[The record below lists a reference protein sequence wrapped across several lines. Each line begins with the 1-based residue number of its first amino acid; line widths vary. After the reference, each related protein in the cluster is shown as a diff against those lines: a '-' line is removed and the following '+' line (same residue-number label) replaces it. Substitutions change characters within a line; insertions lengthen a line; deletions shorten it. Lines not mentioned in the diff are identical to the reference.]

1 MQRKRHLFE
10 PLKLFASQGQTQA
23 LQFEQI
29 YKLLCKLGK
38 HVTVTRKLLDAAL
51 YLTQDFSSGFTVRA
65 IPPSKPR
72 QFPFKSKETTVE
84 SILGRVFSSEE
95 EKTKFLTRL
104 QSLWSADEVSKMLA
118 SERPVTT
125 RVHAELIVMDYF
137 SRNRCQFLDNGD
149 KYIGASK
156 PACYLC
162 HAYVVSHPGRFA
174 VPGSHKK
181 LYTAWR
187 MPDISENDPQAYS
200 LSIVQHQICLKLIE
214 WVRKDL
220 IEEIESRSSL
230 PPNHPDSTI
239 GLTSD
244 LTSLFLQDRSPD
256 NIVRIQDSCEYYACI
271 PTEEDSLICCQSSSG
286 RLAEC

>member
-1 MQRKRHLFE
+1 MSQEDALYSLVQDSHSQRKKLFFE

-23 LQFEQI
+23 EQFEQI

-38 HVTVTRKLLDAAL
+38 HVTVTRKLLEAAM

-65 IPPSKPR
+65 IPPSKPQKFPLR
-72 QFPFKSKETTVE
+72 QTPTTVE

-95 EKTKFLTRL
+95 EKTKFLKRL
-104 QSLWSADEVSKMLA
+104 QSLWNADQVSKRLA
-118 SERPVTT
+118 SERPVITK
-125 RVHAELIVMDYF
+125 VHAELIVMDYF
-137 SRNRCQFLDNGD
+137 FRNRCQFLDHGD

-162 HAYVVSHPGRFA
+162 HAYVISHPGRFA
-174 VPGSHKK
+174 VPGSHQK

-187 MPDISENDPQAYS
+187 MPDVDENDPQAYS
-200 LSIVQHQICLKLIE
+200 LSKVQNQIYLKLTE

-220 IEEIESRSSL
+220 IEEMESRSSL
-230 PPNHPDSTI
+230 PPQHPDSTI

-244 LTSLFLQDRSPD
+244 LSSLYLQDRSFD
-256 NIVRIQDSCEYYACI
+256 IIVRSQDSCESYACI
-271 PTEEDSLICCQSSSG
+271 LT
-286 RLAEC
+286 